1 MSPRVRRAR
10 DDSVNVGLAFDAVK
24 SALVPISRAADE
36 RVEVRCDT
44 NFDLGSGAQMRVAA
58 SMARMVDHTRRAFP
72 TGSSHSWGSSEGGTV
87 DSAHAKGGGSL
98 T

>member
-44 NFDLGSGAQMRVAA
+44 NFDPGSGAQMRVAA
-58 SMARMVDHTRRAFP
+58 SMARMVDHTRRV
-72 TGSSHSWGSSEGGTV
+72 SERQLALLR
-87 DSAHAKGGGSL
+87 SI
-98 T
+98 